1 MIITPKCD
9 ASQLNKINLQ
19 KAYNNQIELASF
31 FPILK
36 KRDLIFVFN
45 RKQIGWETGKGRVMK
60 IISNCNYCHRS
71 KVIVVLILDN

>member
-31 FPILK
+31 FSILK
-36 KRDLIFVFN
+36 KKGFN
-45 RKQIGWETGKGRVMK
+45 F
-60 IISNCNYCHRS
+60 CF
-71 KVIVVLILDN
+71 